1 MSTNAI
7 ARRYAKA
14 LIQLAAEQG
23 VVERYYTELTL
34 FSQALESAPEA
45 YGILSAPGYGIEAK
59 RRLVN
64 ELVARLGISGTI
76 GDFLLLLL
84 DRKRIDQLS
93 GISDWYRSFADSAA
107 GIVRSSVTS
116 ALPLTDQQVR
126 EMQNALEKATGKKI
140 ILSVATDPL
149 LIGGIVT
156 RIGDKVFDGSIR
168 TQLAKIH
175 DILQKG

>member
-14 LIQLAAEQG
+14 LFQLAENQGCVEQ
-23 VVERYYTELTL
+23 YYTELKD
-34 FSQALESAPEA
+34 FARALDSAPES
-45 YGILSAPGYGIEAK
+45 YGIMAAPGHGIEAK
-59 RRLVN
+59 REMLK
-64 ELVARLGISGTI
+64 ELSARLQVSRTI

-84 DRKRIDQLS
+84 DRKRIEALS
-93 GISDWYRSFADSAA
+93 GIADCYRSFADAAA
-107 GIVRSSVTS
+107 GILRSSITS
-116 ALPLTDQQVR
+116 ALPLTEQQVR
-126 EMQNALEKATGKKI
+126 EMQKALEKNTGKKI
-140 ILSVATDPL
+140 VLTVATDPL
-149 LIGGIVT
+149 LIGGVVT

>member
-14 LIQLAAEQG
+14 LFQLAAEQG
-23 VVERYYTELTL
+23 VVEQYYLELML
-34 FSQALESAPEA
+34 FSGALESAPEV
-45 YGILSAPGYGIEAK
+45 YGVLSAPGYGIEPK
-59 RRLVN
+59 REILK
-64 ELVARLGISGTI
+64 ELVVRLEISKTV

-84 DRKRIDQLS
+84 DRKRIDHLS
-93 GISDWYRSFADSAA
+93 RITECFRSFADAAA
-107 GIVRSSVTS
+107 GILRSSVTS
-116 ALPLTDQQVR
+116 ALPLTEQQVR
-126 EMQNALEKATGKKI
+126 EMQSALEKTTGKKI

-149 LIGGIVT
+149 LIGGVVT

-168 TQLAKIH
+168 TQLTKIH

>member
-1 MSTNAI
+1 M
-7 ARRYAKA
+7 
-14 LIQLAAEQG
+14 
-23 VVERYYTELTL
+23 
-34 FSQALESAPEA
+34 
-45 YGILSAPGYGIEAK
+45 
-59 RRLVN
+59 
-64 ELVARLGISGTI
+64 
-76 GDFLLLLL
+76 
-84 DRKRIDQLS
+84 IDQLS